1 MADFASRLRELRVRR
16 GLRQKD
22 LASAL
27 GLAQTTI
34 ANYEQKLR
42 FPDES
47 TLVKIADYFTVSFD
61 ELMGR
66 DNDSS
71 AGFSAPSEEKPLSG
85 LALDYLHAL
94 RTGGRKAAL
103 SLLQGGAFRGTGIRD
118 LYLHVFEPALRE
130 VGRLW
135 SLGELAVGE
144 EHAFSEATQALM
156 SQLYG
161 ETEAGAAGTGRRCIS
176 LSGGGE
182 SHVIGVRMISDFLSL
197 SGWDVRFLGGHLSIR
212 HVREHLLAD
221 PPDLLALSV
230 TLPENRDSAADL
242 IRAIRAEKPLRAL
255 KIMAGGQAFRDH
267 PCGWKDIGADG
278 TAVNAEEAVKV
289 AEDLVGGKS
298 QGPPSGT
305 GRCAG

>member
-1 MADFASRLRELRVRR
+1 VTADFASRLRWLRVRR

-66 DNDSS
+66 DNGSTGASS
-71 AGFSAPSEEKPLSG
+71 LPSEETPLSG
-85 LALDYLHAL
+85 LALDYMLTL
-94 RTGGRKAAL
+94 RTGGKEAAR
-103 SLLQGGAFRGTGIRD
+103 SLLQGLVSRGTGIRD
-118 LYLHVFEPALRE
+118 LYLRVLEPALRE

-135 SLGELAVGE
+135 ALGELAVGE

-161 ETEAGAAGTGRRCIS
+161 GTEAVAAGTGPRCVA
-176 LSGGGE
+176 LSASGE
-182 SHVIGVRMISDFLSL
+182 SHIIGARMVADFLSL
-197 SGWDVRFLGGHLSIR
+197 SGWDVRFLGGNLSIR
-212 HVREHLLAD
+212 HLRETLLAG
-221 PPDLLALSV
+221 PPDLLALSI
-230 TLPENRDSAADL
+230 TLPENLNAAADL
-242 IRAIRAEKPLRAL
+242 ISAVRAEKPLRAL
-255 KIMAGGQAFRDH
+255 KILAGGQAFRDH
-267 PCGWKDIGADG
+267 PSLLKDIGADG
-278 TAVNAEEAVKV
+278 TAANAEDAVKE
-289 AEDLVGGKS
+289 ANDLVGGNR
-298 QGPPSGT
+298 QD
-305 GRCAG
+305 

>member
-1 MADFASRLRELRVRR
+1 MADFASRLKALRVRR

-66 DNDSS
+66 DNGSS
-71 AGFSAPSEEKPLSG
+71 GASAVPSEETPLSG
-85 LALDYLHAL
+85 LALEYLLAL
-94 RTGGRKAAL
+94 RTGGTEAAR
-103 SLLQGGAFRGTGIRD
+103 SLLYGVVSRGTGIRE

-135 SLGELAVGE
+135 ALGDLAVGE

-161 ETEAGAAGTGRRCIS
+161 GSDAVAAGTGPRCVA
-176 LSGGGE
+176 LSGSGE
-182 SHVIGVRMISDFLSL
+182 SHIIGARMVADFLSL
-197 SGWDVRFLGGHLSIR
+197 SGWDVRFLGGNLSIR
-212 HVREHLLAD
+212 HLRETLLAG
-221 PPDLLALSV
+221 PPDLLALSI
-230 TLPENRDSAADL
+230 TLPENLNAAADL
-242 IRAIRAEKPLRAL
+242 IRAVRAEKPLRAL
-255 KIMAGGQAFRDH
+255 KIMAGGQALRDH
-267 PCGWKDIGADG
+267 PWGWKDIGADG
-278 TAVNAEEAVKV
+278 TAANAEDAVKV
-289 AEDLVGGKS
+289 ANDLI
-298 QGPPSGT
+298 
-305 GRCAG
+305 GRSAG